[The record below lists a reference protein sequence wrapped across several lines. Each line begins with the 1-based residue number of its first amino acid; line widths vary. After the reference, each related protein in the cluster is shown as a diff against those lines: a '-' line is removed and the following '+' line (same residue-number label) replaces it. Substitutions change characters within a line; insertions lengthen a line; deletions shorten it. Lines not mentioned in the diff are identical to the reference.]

1 MIQAKQL
8 IVFGFGDYGEEIAK
22 SLRPIY
28 NDITIIDQYE
38 RHLTKAK
45 EEGFAKTIK
54 VNVHDDVSFSHL
66 NIQDNAIVFCAF
78 DDESFNTFLTLSL
91 RAEFEV
97 LNIIAIGQTKESMHK
112 LKMAGASKVIIIE
125 ETGANITYN
134 MLINPMVSSFLDQI
148 LSLNHDLNIAEIII
162 KEGSEIIGKKLRDL
176 TQTSWEDIIILGMID
191 KEISNDFIFAHS
203 GYNHKV
209 DVGDALV
216 VLGKNEAVSQLSHS
230 LNQSN

>member
-8 IVFGFGDYGEEIAK
+8 IVFGFGNYGEEIAK
-22 SLRPIY
+22 SLRPLY
-28 NDITIIDQYE
+28 NEVIIIDQYE
-38 RHLTKAK
+38 RHLIKAK
-45 EEGFAKTIK
+45 EDGFAKTIQ
-54 VNVHDDVSFSHL
+54 VNIHDDVSFKHL

-91 RAEFEV
+91 RAEFEI

-125 ETGANITYN
+125 ETGANIAYN
-134 MLINPMVSSFLDQI
+134 MLINPMVSFFLDTI
-148 LSLNHDLNIAEIII
+148 LSLEHDLNIAEIII
-162 KEGSEIIGKKLRDL
+162 TKDANIVGKKLRDL

-191 KEISNDFIFAHS
+191 QEISHDFIFAHS
-203 GYNHKV
+203 GYNHKI

-216 VLGKNEAVSQLSHS
+216 VLGKNEAVSKLSAS